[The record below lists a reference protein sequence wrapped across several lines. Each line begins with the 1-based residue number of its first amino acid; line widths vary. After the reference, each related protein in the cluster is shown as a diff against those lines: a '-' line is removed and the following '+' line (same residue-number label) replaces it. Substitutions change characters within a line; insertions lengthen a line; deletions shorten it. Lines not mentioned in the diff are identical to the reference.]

1 MRTPTFAV
9 ALAALVA
16 ALPAAAGAQQNLY
29 PQAAFVGGVEARQ
42 YAFGEKFAVDKLR
55 QVAFPMGVIVPVG
68 RRFSFDIGTNYAIT
82 TVVRP
87 DSAGGSDSFSSFTD
101 TQIRASYVL
110 GTDAVVASVLVNLPT
125 GKQTTTLSQF
135 NVASSASS
143 TFLLF
148 PVNSYGSG
156 TSVTPGIA
164 AAASAGNWN
173 LGLAASLRFSGEY
186 EPFSDSASNSVKYQP
201 GVETRIRAGAD
212 RLLGQSRLSLGFT
225 FSTFSNDELRGGGF
239 GSGAYDPGNRFIVDA
254 GLQSPLAGG
263 IVSVYAWNYHRAA
276 GAAGDSAGSS
286 IGNRENVFTF
296 GVSGAFPV
304 GTRMSLEP
312 LAETRIWT
320 PEDGSGYLV
329 GLGSGLR
336 IDLSPAVAFVPGL
349 RVDFGSIT
357 DAAGVSNSITGWG
370 LTGFLRYGF

>member
-1 MRTPTFAV
+1 MRTPTFAA

-42 YAFGEKFAVDKLR
+42 YSFGDKFAVDRLR

-68 RRFSFDIGTNYAIT
+68 RRFSFDVGTNYAIT

-110 GTDAVVASVLVNLPT
+110 GTDALVASVLINLPT

-135 NVASSASS
+135 NVSSSASS

-186 EPFSDSASNSVKYQP
+186 EPFSDSATSSVKYQP

-212 RLLGQSRLSLGFT
+212 RLVGQSRLSLGFT

-239 GSGAYDPGNRFIVDA
+239 GSGTYDPGNRFIVDA
-254 GLQSPLAGG
+254 GLQSPLASG
-263 IVSVYAWNYHRAA
+263 IVSVYAWNYHRSA

-286 IGNRENVFTF
+286 IGNKENVFTF
-296 GVSGAFPV
+296 GVSGAFPL

-336 IDLSPAVAFVPGL
+336 IDLSPSVAFVPGL
-349 RVDFGSIT
+349 RVDFGSIK